1 MNFPFDYP
9 IILENSKVL
18 RRPIEQTDFQYLLP
32 LALEDKKLLQFSP
45 APIYSETLL
54 ETYISTA
61 IQLRETK
68 NRYTF
73 IVFDKLKLAYA
84 GSTSFLN
91 ISNND
96 ERLEIGATW
105 YGKSFQRTGL
115 NRQCKFLLLE
125 YAFEILK
132 AHRVEFKTDERNIA
146 SRTAIEKIGATY
158 EGNLREHT
166 LMYDGFRRNT
176 VYYSIL
182 KNEWEKSK
190 DEFLTYPKT

>member
-18 RRPIEQTDFQYLLP
+18 LRPIEQTDFQYLLP

-182 KNEWEKSK
+182 KNEW
-190 DEFLTYPKT
+190 

>member
-18 RRPIEQTDFQYLLP
+18 LRPIEQTDFQYLLP
-32 LALEDKKLLQFSP
+32 LALEDKKLL
-45 APIYSETLL
+45 
-54 ETYISTA
+54 YISTA

-182 KNEWEKSK
+182 KNEWQNSK